1 MSVHIMKKGV
11 DKRFVD
17 AVVVSEYYCP
27 PGEYD
32 FGNDNQIYIK
42 KNTNRLHPSQQ
53 AVNSR
58 FIIYSTADWYIQNT
72 ENWLGEY
79 LLAIINLAHREGYK
93 SVAFPSDLRTGIT
106 TSVAEICHIL
116 SAWLPDDIRA
126 YIMVDE
132 EYSFLPLD
140 KVAFLDSYINNKYVA
155 SSYTYENTE
164 TTYRYENKSSLGIN
178 NWFEDNSENTAN
190 EDDDYLNDVI
200 SILKRNSA
208 KSDIQE
214 PAKKQAF
221 KQTFARKVPLEEYI
235 SIKEDGFSETLLR
248 LIEEKGMDPVV
259 CYKRANVNR
268 RTFSKIRT
276 DKTYHP
282 SKKTVFAFAISLK
295 LTYEETERLLK
306 SAGYTFTNSSKMD
319 IIVEYYILN
328 GVYDIFEINEALYEF
343 DQPLLGV

>member
-1 MSVHIMKKGV
+1 MSVHIMKKSV

-17 AVVVSEYYCP
+17 AVVVAEHYCP

-32 FGNDNQIYIK
+32 SGNDNQIYIK

-53 AVNSR
+53 TVNSR
-58 FIIYSTADWYIQNT
+58 FIIYSTPDWYIQNT

-79 LLAIINLAHREGYK
+79 FVAIINLASREGYK
-93 SVAFPSDLRTGIT
+93 TIAIPADISADNPVSL
-106 TSVAEICHIL
+106 AEIHHTL
-116 SAWLPDDIRA
+116 STWLSDDIRA
-126 YIMVDE
+126 YIMVEE
-132 EYSFLPLD
+132 EYSFLPSD
-140 KVAFLDSYINNKYVA
+140 KVASLENYINNKYVA
-155 SSYTYENTE
+155 SSYTYKNTE
-164 TTYRYENKSSLGIN
+164 STYRYETKSYLGIN

-200 SILKRNSA
+200 SILKRSSA
-208 KSDIQE
+208 LEDRHKE
-214 PAKKQAF
+214 AK
-221 KQTFARKVPLEEYI
+221 KVPLEEYVAM
-235 SIKEDGFSETLLR
+235 KEDGFSETLLR

-328 GVYDIFEINEALYEF
+328 GIYDIFEINEALYEF

>member
-17 AVVVSEYYCP
+17 AVVVTEHYCP

-79 LLAIINLAHREGYK
+79 LVAIINLAEREGYK
-93 SVAFPSDLRTGIT
+93 SVVFPYDLRAGIT
-106 TSVAEICHIL
+106 TSVAEIYHIL

-132 EYSFLPLD
+132 EYSFLQSD

-155 SSYTYENTE
+155 SSYTYENAE
-164 TTYRYENKSSLGIN
+164 TTYKYEAKSSLGIN
-178 NWFEDNSENTAN
+178 NWFDDGSEKITDD
-190 EDDDYLNDVI
+190 DDDYLNDVI

-208 KSDIQE
+208 PEDRHKD
-214 PAKKQAF
+214 AK
-221 KQTFARKVPLEEYI
+221 KVPLEEYI
-235 SIKEDGFSETLLR
+235 SVKEDGFSETLLR

-295 LTYEETERLLK
+295 LTYEETEHLLK

>member
-17 AVVVSEYYCP
+17 AVVVAEHYCS
-27 PGEYD
+27 PGEND
-32 FGNDNQIYIK
+32 FGTDNQIYIK
-42 KNTNRLHPSQQ
+42 KNSNRLHPSQQ

-58 FIIYSTADWYIQNT
+58 FIIYSTPDWYIQNT

-79 LLAIINLAHREGYK
+79 LVAIINIATREGYK
-93 SVAFPSDLRTGIT
+93 SLAVPSALSADYPVTL
-106 TSVAEICHIL
+106 AEIHHTL

-132 EYSFLPLD
+132 KRSFLSKD
-140 KVAFLDSYINNKYVA
+140 KCKILESYIADKFALENETYSLPLLA
-155 SSYTYENTE
+155 SPNE
-164 TTYRYENKSSLGIN
+164 TKSSLGIN
-178 NWFEDNSENTAN
+178 NWFEDSAKRNSD

-200 SILKRNSA
+200 NILKRNSA
-208 KSDIQE
+208 LEDHQKEAQ
-214 PAKKQAF
+214 
-221 KQTFARKVPLEEYI
+221 KVPLEEYI
-235 SIKEDGFSETLLR
+235 AIKEDGFSETLLR

-276 DKTYHP
+276 DRTYHP
-282 SKKTVFAFAISLK
+282 SKKTVFAFAVSLK
-295 LTYEETERLLK
+295 LTYEETEHLLN

-319 IIVEYYILN
+319 IIVEYHILN
-328 GVYDIFEINEALYEF
+328 GIYDIFEINNALFEF
-343 DQPLLGV
+343 DQPLLGM

>member
-17 AVVVSEYYCP
+17 AVVVTEHYCP

-42 KNTNRLHPSQQ
+42 NNINRLHTSQQ

-79 LLAIINLAHREGYK
+79 LVAIINLANREEYK
-93 SVAFPSDLRTGIT
+93 SVAFPSDLRAGIT
-106 TSVAEICHIL
+106 TSVAEIYHIL

-132 EYSFLPLD
+132 EYSFLPPD
-140 KVAFLDSYINNKYVA
+140 KVASLDSYISNKYVVPTYA
-155 SSYTYENTE
+155 YENTE
-164 TTYRYENKSSLGIN
+164 TTYRHETTSSLGIS

-214 PAKKQAF
+214 PAKKQES
-221 KQTFARKVPLEEYI
+221 KQIFARKVPLEEYI
-235 SIKEDGFSETLLR
+235 SMKEDGFSETLLR

-259 CYKRANVNR
+259 CFKRANVNR

-295 LTYEETERLLK
+295 LTYEETEDLLK

-328 GVYDIFEINEALYEF
+328 GIYDIFEINEALYEF